1 MLTFLPILRCVFNVG
16 SFENITFTV
25 ISQACEGKM
34 NPWLFWHEHNGI
46 QPYSDEIHTCVI

>member
-25 ISQACEGKM
+25 IFQACEGKM
-34 NPWLFWHEHNGI
+34 KPWLFTI
-46 QPYSDEIHTCVI
+46 